1 MTTKTLI
8 NINQITKI
16 VVNIKVQSKHEYIV
30 YKPKNIID
38 LIAAIRGKF
47 KPYWRNDWDS
57 FFNSHIKDIE
67 KFCEKEHKYIEC
79 DKLYYMP
86 HLIIFSSDG
95 DSDIKFFRNENVLE
109 KAIMEIKEL
118 IPTIEINYE

>member
-16 VVNIKVQSKHEYIV
+16 IVNIKVQSKHEYIV

-86 HLIIFSSDG
+86 HLIIFNSDG

>member
-1 MTTKTLI
+1 MITKTLI

-38 LIAAIRGKF
+38 LIAGIRGKF
-47 KPYWRNDWDS
+47 KPYWRLDWDL
-57 FFNSHIKDIE
+57 FNPKIKDIE

-95 DSDIKFFRNENVLE
+95 NRDIKFFRNENVLE
-109 KAIMEIKEL
+109 KVIMEIKEL